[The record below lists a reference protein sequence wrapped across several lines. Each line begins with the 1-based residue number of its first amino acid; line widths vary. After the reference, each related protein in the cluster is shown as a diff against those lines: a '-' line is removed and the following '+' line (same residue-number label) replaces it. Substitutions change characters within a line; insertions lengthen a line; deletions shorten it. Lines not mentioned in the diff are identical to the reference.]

1 MKTYHSFKEIDQ
13 ELERLNKEA
22 EQELNHI
29 KTHYGDIKTN
39 LGSISTLSGIMMSF
53 IRKQAV
59 SKVTSQLK
67 KKLIKKVKKG

>member
-29 KTHYGDIKTN
+29 KTHYFD
-39 LGSISTLSGIMMSF
+39 LIM
-53 IRKQAV
+53 
-59 SKVTSQLK
+59 
-67 KKLIKKVKKG
+67 IKKCVH